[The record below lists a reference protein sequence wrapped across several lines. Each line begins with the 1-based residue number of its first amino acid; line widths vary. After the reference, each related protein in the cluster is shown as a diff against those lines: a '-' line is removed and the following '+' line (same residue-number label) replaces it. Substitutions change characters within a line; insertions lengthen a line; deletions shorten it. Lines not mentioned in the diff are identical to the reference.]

1 MRFTETA
8 VRGAWILDL
17 DRFEDERGFFA
28 RTWCHRE
35 FGERGL
41 ETDVAQTNLSFT
53 ARRGTLRGMHYQR
66 APHEEVKI
74 VRCVRGAIHDVIVD
88 IRHSSDTCG
97 RHAAVELTAE
107 NRRALYIPH
116 GVAHGFQS
124 LVDDTEVLY
133 QMSTF
138 YEPAAGAGV
147 RWNDPTFGIVWPIA
161 EPFMNERDASY
172 PDWQRP

>member
-53 ARRGTLRGMHYQR
+53 SRRGTLRGMHYQR

-74 VRCVRGAIHDVIVD
+74 VRCVRGAIHDVILD

-107 NRRALYIPH
+107 NRRALYIPR

-124 LVDDTEVLY
+124 LTDDTEVLY
-133 QMSTF
+133 QS
-138 YEPAAGAGV
+138 AGKHRRLEIAQRAHPV
-147 RWNDPTFGIVWPIA
+147 RRG
-161 EPFMNERDASY
+161 RR
-172 PDWQRP
+172 RPME